1 MTPRSCLRWKPTGRI
16 FNIVGLRWVSSGKI
30 FASSTTKVDS
40 EPSHGSNTDITN
52 LHECIQNLDSSAGTS
67 INVQE
72 EQTLDLSAGTPLNL
86 KKERIKAWIKENV
99 ISRRPRIVGQILK
112 DYALSSVLT
121 STADVP
127 AIYIQLVWMMVK
139 QVLNAN
145 DIIRFMVE
153 KENII
158 YTLDMFRTALKLP
171 TETAKKP
178 FIPPTDFP
186 YIKEFLKIIGYQGP
200 M

>member
-1 MTPRSCLRWKPTGRI
+1 MEQPQSSSSQQITPAIELVPLDFQVVIGRCNNKTTLL
-16 FNIVGLRWVSSGKI
+16 NI
-30 FASSTTKVDS
+30 
-40 EPSHGSNTDITN
+40 PCPY
-52 LHECIQNLDSSAGTS
+52 EC
-67 INVQE
+67 
-72 EQTLDLSAGTPLNL
+72 
-86 KKERIKAWIKENV
+86 
-99 ISRRPRIVGQILK
+99 RIVGQILK

-145 DIIRFMVE
+145 DIICFMVE